1 MSFPKYPKYKD
12 SGVEWLGE
20 VPAHWVVGP
29 LRWYATIQGGVAKGK
44 SYSNDTPTVDLP
56 YLRVANVQDGH
67 VDLSSVN
74 TVTVALSEVDRYRLQ
89 PGDVLMNEGGD
100 NDKLGRGTVWEGDIA
115 DCLHQNHV
123 FAIRPNQYLLP
134 YWLSMFTRT
143 SAARSYFYLYSKQS
157 TNLASIS
164 SSNVMSCLLPLPPV
178 GEQRQILGFLDRETA
193 RIDAL
198 VAEQQRLIELLKEKR
213 QAVIS
218 HAVTKGLDPDVTMKD
233 SGVEWL
239 GKVPAH
245 WEVGR
250 VKNVAS
256 FITSGPRGWSD
267 YLTESGEE
275 IFVQSGDLDDHIGV
289 NFENAKRIRSPMG
302 AEGARTRINCGD
314 VLVCITGANTGRVA
328 VSDLPPVSAFIN
340 QHLSLVR
347 LNQVNALPE
356 FVGYALSS
364 ESIQSFFRVEQYGL
378 KEGLSLSDVADAPL
392 VLPPKY
398 EQELVIKY
406 LKDQTQRLDRLVID
420 AERSVELLQERRSA
434 LISAAVTG
442 KIDVRGWQADQQSEQ
457 PEILMAAETRATY
470 G

>member
-1 MSFPKYPKYKD
+1 MSFPPYPEYKD

-20 VPAHWVVGP
+20 VPAHWQSKRLKFLFDIQKRGVREEDQIVTCFRDGMVT
-29 LRWYATIQGGVAKGK
+29 LRKNRRSEGFTNALQEIGYQGIRSGDLVIHAMDAFAGAIGVSDSDGKSSPVYSVCVPVSPDVSPYYYARLLRHMALSGFVASLAKGIRER
-44 SYSNDTPTVDLP
+44 STDFRWTDAAEIFLPVPT
-56 YLRVANVQDGH
+56 
-67 VDLSSVN
+67 
-74 TVTVALSEVDRYRLQ
+74 
-89 PGDVLMNEGGD
+89 
-100 NDKLGRGTVWEGDIA
+100 A
-115 DCLHQNHV
+115 DEQV
-123 FAIRPNQYLLP
+123 KI
-134 YWLSMFTRT
+134 TR
-143 SAARSYFYLYSKQS
+143 
-157 TNLASIS
+157 
-164 SSNVMSCLLPLPPV
+164 
-178 GEQRQILGFLDRETA
+178 FLDHETT

-198 VAEQQRLIELLKEKR
+198 VKEQQRLIELLKEKR

-218 HAVTKGLDPDVTMKD
+218 HAVTKGLDPDVPLKD

-239 GKVPAH
+239 GAVPAH

-398 EQELVIKY
+398 EQELVMKY
-406 LKDQTQRLDRLVID
+406 LKDQTQRLDRLAID

-442 KIDVRGWQADQQSEQ
+442 KIDVRGWQQ
-457 PEILMAAETRATY
+457 PAGLLAPAETTQTEAV
-470 G
+470 

>member
-1 MSFPKYPKYKD
+1 MSFSTYPTYKK

-20 VPAHWVVGP
+20 VPAHW
-29 LRWYATIQGGVAKGK
+29 K
-44 SYSNDTPTVDLP
+44 
-56 YLRVANVQDGH
+56 
-67 VDLSSVN
+67 
-74 TVTVALSEVDRYRLQ
+74 
-89 PGDVLMNEGGD
+89 
-100 NDKLGRGTVWEGDIA
+100 
-115 DCLHQNHV
+115 
-123 FAIRPNQYLLP
+123 
-134 YWLSMFTRT
+134 
-143 SAARSYFYLYSKQS
+143 
-157 TNLASIS
+157 
-164 SSNVMSCLLPLPPV
+164 
-178 GEQRQILGFLDRETA
+178 
-193 RIDAL
+193 
-198 VAEQQRLIELLKEKR
+198 
-213 QAVIS
+213 
-218 HAVTKGLDPDVTMKD
+218 
-233 SGVEWL
+233 
-239 GKVPAH
+239 
-245 WEVGR
+245 VGR

-347 LNQVNALPE
+347 LDQVGALPE
-356 FVGYALSS
+356 FLGYALSS
-364 ESIQSFFRVEQYGL
+364 ESTQSFFRLEQYGL

-406 LKDQTQRLDRLVID
+406 LKDQTQRLDRLAID

-442 KIDVRGWQADQQSEQ
+442 KIDVRGWQP
-457 PEILMAAETRATY
+457 PELSSAHVGAAQME
-470 G
+470 GV

>member
-1 MSFPKYPKYKD
+1 
-12 SGVEWLGE
+12 LGE
-20 VPAHWVVGP
+20 VPAHWVVAP
-29 LRWYATIQGGVAKGK
+29 FKWQLD
-44 SYSNDTPTVDLP
+44 SNDGGAWGDEPTGENDTLVLRSTDQSVDGEWKINDP
-56 YLRVANVQDGH
+56 APR
-67 VDLSSVN
+67 
-74 TVTVALSEVDRYRLQ
+74 ALSERDKRSTLLKKGDLVVTKSSGSSLHIGKTTLVSEEVEAMNCCFGNFMQRLRTKLSLLPKLAWYIMNNSIARLQ
-89 PGDVLMNEGGD
+89 LDLLSNSTTGLANL
-100 NDKLGRGTVWEGDIA
+100 NGTVIGEI
-115 DCLHQNHV
+115 
-123 FAIRPNQYLLP
+123 I
-134 YWLSMFTRT
+134 LSM
-143 SAARSYFYLYSKQS
+143 
-157 TNLASIS
+157 
-164 SSNVMSCLLPLPPV
+164 PPV
-178 GEQRQILGFLDRETA
+178 DEQATIAAFLDHETA

-198 VAEQQRLIELLKEKR
+198 VEEQQRLIELLKEKR

-218 HAVTKGLDPDVTMKD
+218 HAVTKGLDPDVPMKD

-239 GKVPAH
+239 GEVPAH
-245 WEVGR
+245 WKVGR

-347 LNQVNALPE
+347 LDQVGALPE
-356 FVGYALSS
+356 FLGYALSS
-364 ESIQSFFRVEQYGL
+364 ESTQSFFRLEQYGL

-406 LKDQTQRLDRLVID
+406 LKDQTQRLDRLAID

-442 KIDVRGWQADQQSEQ
+442 KIDVRGWQP
-457 PEILMAAETRATY
+457 PELSSAHVGAAQME
-470 G
+470 GV